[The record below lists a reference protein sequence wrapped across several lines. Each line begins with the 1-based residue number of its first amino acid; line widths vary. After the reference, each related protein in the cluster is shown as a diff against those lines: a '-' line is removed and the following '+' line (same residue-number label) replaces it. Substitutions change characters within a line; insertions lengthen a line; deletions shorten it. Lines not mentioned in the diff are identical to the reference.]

1 MSNSP
6 PLPPLL
12 APDASAAGTCFAA
25 LDAVP
30 IPADE
35 MRMAEQQKSIFVT
48 GAGSGI
54 GRATA
59 QLFAERGWF
68 VGLFDVN
75 PDGLSETAAS
85 LPEGQRISM
94 TFDVRDRSG
103 WARAVEAF
111 GQATGR
117 RMHVLFNNA
126 GVGRGGW
133 LEEMAPDD
141 IDLVIDVNLKGV
153 INGAIAALPLLREAP
168 GARIV
173 NTASVAGVF
182 GAPRMAVYCATKF
195 GVRGL
200 TESLD
205 VEYSRYGIRVVSLMP
220 WFVDTAILDRG
231 ELSSNRAMRDQLIEN
246 KTPIYPVRMAAE
258 RAWDAAHGE
267 DIHYMV
273 GKEAERARFAARFF
287 PNAMRKRLKRMLG
300 DD

>member
-1 MSNSP
+1 M
-6 PLPPLL
+6 
-12 APDASAAGTCFAA
+12 ADA
-25 LDAVP
+25 
-30 IPADE
+30 
-35 MRMAEQQKSIFVT
+35 QKSIFVT

-75 PDGLSETAAS
+75 PQGLEEAAAS
-85 LPEGQRISM
+85 LPSGQRISM
-94 TFDVRDRSG
+94 AFDVRDRAG
-103 WARAVEAF
+103 WARAVESF

-126 GVGRGGW
+126 GVGHGGW
-133 LEEMAPDD
+133 IEEMPPEE
-141 IDLVIDVNLKGV
+141 IDLVLDVNLKGV
-153 INGAIAALPLLREAP
+153 INGVTAALPLLRETP

-182 GAPRMAVYCATKF
+182 GAPKMAVYCATKF
-195 GVRGL
+195 AVRGL
-200 TESLD
+200 TEALD
-205 VEYSRYGIRVVSLMP
+205 VEFSRYGVRVTSLMP
-220 WFVDTAILDRG
+220 WFVDTAILNGAPSRQ
-231 ELSSNRAMRDQLIEN
+231 SNRTLRDRLAAN

-258 RAWDAAHGE
+258 RAWDAAHGGE
-267 DIHYMV
+267 IHYMV

-287 PNAMRKRLKRMLG
+287 PGAMRKRLHAMLS